1 MFCLN
6 CGNTS
11 MKVIDSRNSDDWKAI
26 RRRRECEN
34 CHTRFTTYEK
44 MEIIDLIVNK
54 KWDKKEK
61 YNRKKVENSFLKAID
76 KRWISMHF
84 INDLIRKLEFE
95 WNNKWE
101 ISSKE
106 IWKDILKLLKNVD
119 EIAYI
124 RYAIIHLN
132 FKSKENFIEFIEKN

>member
-1 MFCLN
+1 
-6 CGNTS
+6 

>member
-11 MKVIDSRNSDDWKAI
+11 IKVIDSRDSDDWKAI

-44 MEIIDLIVNK
+44 MEIIELMVNK
-54 KWDKKEK
+54 VGNKKEK
-61 YNRKKVENSFLKAID
+61 YDRQKIENSFLKAIN
-76 KRWISMHF
+76 KKSISINF
-84 INDLIRKLEFE
+84 INGLIRDLEFK

-106 IWKDILKLLKNVD
+106 IWKDILDALKNID

-124 RYAIIHLN
+124 RYAVIHLD
-132 FKSKENFIEFIEKN
+132 FKSKDDFIKFIN